1 MQTVYIETSV
11 VSYLAGRPSGDLLV
25 AACQQATRTWWDEH
39 RFRFELYTSRLAVSE
54 ASSGDSEAVRH
65 RLDYLGAIP
74 ELHMTAEARDLAR
87 ILIQQGAL
95 PRKAEA
101 DALHIA
107 VAAVHRIDILLTW
120 NCRHIDNPVTK
131 PMVRS
136 VCAGSGYAC
145 PEICTPLEL
154 LEVSDHEE

>member
-1 MQTVYIETSV
+1 MWTVYIETSV
-11 VSYLAGRPSGDLLV
+11 VSYLAGRPSRDLLV

-39 RFRFELYTSRLAVSE
+39 RLRFELYTSRLVVSE
-54 ASSGDSEAVRH
+54 AFLGDPEAATR
-65 RLDYLGAIP
+65 RSDYLGSIP

-95 PRKAEA
+95 PHKAEA

-120 NCRHIDNPVTK
+120 NCRHINNPVAK
-131 PMVRS
+131 PVIRS
-136 VCAGSGYAC
+136 VCARDGYAC